1 MAGLPPSSSPVLEDL
16 KEKAPESE
24 RDPKLEQ
31 LVNSLAE
38 QDSLFHYNVPPIIR
52 ESSDNQKLFEHLKS
66 VYTQSEFVIDNADVI
81 KRYVQAGDRVT
92 KKGEYKETAWSLRP
106 GDRGSVTQ
114 DATDGEKEVKVFFN
128 GREATIEKKYLGVIG
143 SISFWGNEILL
154 SSSESYPA
162 LGLIVNKRQIV
173 EYRGEVIED
182 NTWYIPDGTHGIV
195 IIAGSSRS
203 IPNLSIAWDR
213 TPGTKAYSIYQ
224 GREYSHKD
232 KLWGYHDIKLIRKNK
247 IDFEKLA
254 QEILG
259 DHDGK

>member
-1 MAGLPPSSSPVLEDL
+1 MAGLPPSSSPVLENL
-16 KEKAPESE
+16 KEKAPKSE

-66 VYTQSEFVIDNADVI
+66 VYTQPEFVIDNAEVI

-106 GDRGSVTQ
+106 GDKGSVTQ

-128 GREATIEKKYLGVIG
+128 SRQAAIEKKYLRVIG
-143 SISFWGNEILL
+143 SISFWGGEKLL
-154 SSSESYPA
+154 NPSEQYSA
-162 LGLIVNKRQIV
+162 LYRVVNKREMV
-173 EYRGEVIED
+173 EYRGEVMED
-182 NTWYIPDGTHGIV
+182 NTWFIPDGTEGIV
-195 IIAGSSRS
+195 IKNDRDGA
-203 IPNLSIAWDR
+203 PLQIAWER
-213 TPGTKAYSIYQ
+213 THGVKAYVTSD
-224 GREYSHKD
+224 GRDIGLNLKYWK
-232 KLWGYHDIKLIRKNK
+232 YHEIKLVRKNQ

-254 QEILG
+254 RGILG
-259 DHDGK
+259 EQDGK